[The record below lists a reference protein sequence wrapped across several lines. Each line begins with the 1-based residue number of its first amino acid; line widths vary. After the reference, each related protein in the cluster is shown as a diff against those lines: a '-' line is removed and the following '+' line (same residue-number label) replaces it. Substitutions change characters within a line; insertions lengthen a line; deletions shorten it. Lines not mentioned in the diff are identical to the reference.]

1 MTKDDIAAKLRG
13 GWSLLGDTGEE
24 DSEFT
29 FHSPNPRRGV
39 AHYPEKVP
47 WQWMMELFEQGILV
61 PDPQP
66 GKEQSYRM
74 KGK

>member
-1 MTKDDIAAKLRG
+1 MTKDDVAAKLRG
-13 GWSLLGDTGEE
+13 GWSLLGDTGAE

-29 FHSPNPRRGV
+29 FHSPNPRRGA
-39 AHYPEKVP
+39 AHYPDKVP
-47 WQWMMELFEQGILV
+47 WQWIMELFEQGILV
-61 PDPQP
+61 PDSQP